1 MSSLDHNVFIKKQE
15 IGVGFLVV
23 LLTLHH
29 LTSPQY
35 NNTSITVKKSSITV
49 IDLVYMGKGLKSW

>member
-1 MSSLDHNVFIKKQE
+1 MSSLDHTFFIKKQE

-35 NNTSITVKKSSITV
+35 NNASITVV
-49 IDLVYMGKGLKSW
+49 DLMYVGKGLNT